1 MPAGYEG
8 RWIEEL
14 SNGLLLNR
22 YPEVY
27 TSSGWGRRHF
37 DMREGGVLWRLPGSY
52 RRMKQAPVPR
62 RQGPEA
68 AAGTPR
74 RGRKWD
80 RNMTRLLI
88 IGPPGSG
95 KGTQAEQLARHFGV
109 PAVSTGEI
117 FRSNVSQE
125 TELGNQAASYLDGGD
140 FVPDHLTNA
149 LVKDRL
155 LDSDLQAG
163 FLLDGYPRTAP
174 QVTELDNM
182 LASQGYA
189 LDAVIELS
197 APDAV
202 LEERMRRRA
211 ADQGRTDDTVEVF
224 RRRLD
229 LYHRETHE
237 VVSVYAGRGIL
248 VSVNGSG
255 DPGEITGLAIAAV
268 EKFLGTPRRG
278 N

>member
-95 KGTQAEQLARHFGV
+95 KGTQAEQLARHFGI

>member
-1 MPAGYEG
+1 
-8 RWIEEL
+8 
-14 SNGLLLNR
+14 
-22 YPEVY
+22 
-27 TSSGWGRRHF
+27 
-37 DMREGGVLWRLPGSY
+37 
-52 RRMKQAPVPR
+52 MKQAPVPR
-62 RQGPEA
+62 RQGAKPA
-68 AAGTPR
+68 AAMPG

-80 RNMTRLLI
+80 RIMIRLLI

-95 KGTQAEQLARHFGV
+95 KGTQAEQLARHFGI

-117 FRSNVSQE
+117 FRSNVSEE

-149 LVKDRL
+149 LVRDRL
-155 LDSDLQAG
+155 VDSDLQEG

-174 QVTELDNM
+174 QVQELDTM
-182 LASQGYA
+182 LANQGFA
-189 LDAVIELS
+189 LDAVIELH

-202 LEERMRRRA
+202 LEQRMRRRA
-211 ADQGRTDDTVEVF
+211 ADQGRSDDTVDVF

-248 VSVNGSG
+248 VSVDGSG
-255 DPGEITGLAIAAV
+255 EPGDITGAAITAV
-268 EKFLGTPRRG
+268 EKFLRG
-278 N
+278 RLSGH